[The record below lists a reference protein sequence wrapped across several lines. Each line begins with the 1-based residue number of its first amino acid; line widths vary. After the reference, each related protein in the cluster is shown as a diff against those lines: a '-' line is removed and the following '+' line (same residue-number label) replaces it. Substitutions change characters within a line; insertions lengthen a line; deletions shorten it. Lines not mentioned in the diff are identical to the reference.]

1 MLAVFLGGVVVGY
14 QQFPELRTRLKPVR
28 HAVRPHQLFQPNPR
42 PFVECYDLVAVV
54 VGQQEPP
61 LYPQQAIRQPLMIFP
76 AKHHILIIIL
86 GAPVRRV
93 AVEQAVLPV
102 VLADHLLLECRIAVR
117 RFVGGAVGHV
127 GVLSLVARQLLHL
140 MRHHLAVISGVDGAE
155 GDDVARLHLH
165 PAVGLG
171 DHHVARGKFVLHGI
185 GPHDGKLIAEQPLT
199 LDLVE
204 GGDGNDRKQRR
215 QDGDQRDQH
224 RENPAG
230 DGQGSARGKQRCGL
244 CSLVVV
250 HVAYQTF
257 PGDTASTMLST
268 PATLSHGMSLWF
280 IIERFSPF
288 VNEGGTGFISAGATR

>member
-1 MLAVFLGGVVVGY
+1 MRGRFFALGPGAL
-14 QQFPELRTRLKPVR
+14 PLLI
-28 HAVRPHQLFQPNPR
+28 LFEQAKKTNSLGQH
-42 PFVECYDLVAVV
+42 EEEKGEEKQHKVA
-54 VGQQEPP
+54 GRGFE
-61 LYPQQAIRQPLMIFP
+61 I
-76 AKHHILIIIL
+76 
-86 GAPVRRV
+86 
-93 AVEQAVLPV
+93 VEQSPGLGQPKA